1 MKLSSVLKITNIGCD
16 TTNWS
21 ENHHKIVDYEQ
32 TSYPVKKLSWQY
44 SSKAS
49 EISKAAKSF
58 SCPASSS
65 YAKRYRAIWMMCFP
79 ETIFATIK
87 TMSFST
93 IQNTLNTLLTFW
105 QLFYVRY
112 LQLQNR
118 CLAFKK
124 KLNWRTRPEE
134 RISANPD
141 WTSST
146 QPLQRNTWLKTG
158 SHHTKTWTEN
168 STALPPPPP
177 PQILISWLLLPQ

>member
-1 MKLSSVLKITNIGCD
+1 
-16 TTNWS
+16 
-21 ENHHKIVDYEQ
+21 
-32 TSYPVKKLSWQY
+32 
-44 SSKAS
+44 
-49 EISKAAKSF
+49 
-58 SCPASSS
+58 
-65 YAKRYRAIWMMCFP
+65 MCFP

-134 RISANPD
+134 RISANPV

-158 SHHTKTWTEN
+158 SHHTKTWNRKFHRT
-168 STALPPPPP
+168 TPKRKKPRT
-177 PQILISWLLLPQ
+177 QIVNYLGDDNDVQGKQKRRARLKKFWAQPYKYSKGELRRWLIF

>member
-1 MKLSSVLKITNIGCD
+1 
-16 TTNWS
+16 
-21 ENHHKIVDYEQ
+21 
-32 TSYPVKKLSWQY
+32 
-44 SSKAS
+44 
-49 EISKAAKSF
+49 
-58 SCPASSS
+58 
-65 YAKRYRAIWMMCFP
+65 MCFP

-158 SHHTKTWTEN
+158 SHHTKTWNRKFHRT
-168 STALPPPPP
+168 TPKRKKPRT
-177 PQILISWLLLPQ
+177 QIVNYLGDDNDAQGKQKRRARLKKFRAQPYKYSKGELRRWLIF

>member
-1 MKLSSVLKITNIGCD
+1 
-16 TTNWS
+16 
-21 ENHHKIVDYEQ
+21 
-32 TSYPVKKLSWQY
+32 
-44 SSKAS
+44 
-49 EISKAAKSF
+49 
-58 SCPASSS
+58 
-65 YAKRYRAIWMMCFP
+65 MCFP

-112 LQLQNR
+112 LQFQNR

-124 KLNWRTRPEE
+124 KLNSRTRPEE

-158 SHHTKTWTEN
+158 SHHTKTWNRKFHRT
-168 STALPPPPP
+168 TPKRKKPRT
-177 PQILISWLLLPQ
+177 QIVNYLGDDNDAQGKQKRRARLKKFWAQPYKYSKGELRRWLIF

>member
-1 MKLSSVLKITNIGCD
+1 
-16 TTNWS
+16 
-21 ENHHKIVDYEQ
+21 
-32 TSYPVKKLSWQY
+32 
-44 SSKAS
+44 
-49 EISKAAKSF
+49 
-58 SCPASSS
+58 
-65 YAKRYRAIWMMCFP
+65 MCFP

-124 KLNWRTRPEE
+124 KLNWRTQPEE
-134 RISANPD
+134 RISANPV

-158 SHHTKTWTEN
+158 SHLTKTWN
-168 STALPPPPP
+168 RKFHRIPPPSPP
-177 PQILISWLLLPQ
+177 HKSLFRDSSFHSNHKNPSQAPKRRKPRIQIVNYLGDDNDAQGKQKRRARLKKFGAQPYKYSKGELRRWLIF

>member
-1 MKLSSVLKITNIGCD
+1 
-16 TTNWS
+16 
-21 ENHHKIVDYEQ
+21 
-32 TSYPVKKLSWQY
+32 
-44 SSKAS
+44 
-49 EISKAAKSF
+49 
-58 SCPASSS
+58 
-65 YAKRYRAIWMMCFP
+65 MCFP

-93 IQNTLNTLLTFW
+93 IRNALNTLLTFW

-134 RISANPD
+134 RISANPV

-158 SHHTKTWTEN
+158 SHHTKTWNRKFHRT
-168 STALPPPPP
+168 TPKRKKPRT
-177 PQILISWLLLPQ
+177 QIVNYLGDDNDAQGKQKRRARLKKFRAKPYKYSKGELRRWLIF

>member
-1 MKLSSVLKITNIGCD
+1 
-16 TTNWS
+16 
-21 ENHHKIVDYEQ
+21 
-32 TSYPVKKLSWQY
+32 
-44 SSKAS
+44 
-49 EISKAAKSF
+49 
-58 SCPASSS
+58 
-65 YAKRYRAIWMMCFP
+65 
-79 ETIFATIK
+79 
-87 TMSFST
+87 MSFST

-134 RISANPD
+134 RISANPV

-158 SHHTKTWTEN
+158 SHHTKTWKRKFHRT
-168 STALPPPPP
+168 TPKRKKPRT
-177 PQILISWLLLPQ
+177 QIVNYLDDDNDAQGKQKRRARLKKFRAQPYKYSKGELRRWLIF

>member
-1 MKLSSVLKITNIGCD
+1 
-16 TTNWS
+16 
-21 ENHHKIVDYEQ
+21 
-32 TSYPVKKLSWQY
+32 
-44 SSKAS
+44 
-49 EISKAAKSF
+49 
-58 SCPASSS
+58 
-65 YAKRYRAIWMMCFP
+65 MCFP

-134 RISANPD
+134 RISANPV

-158 SHHTKTWTEN
+158 SHHTKTWNRKFHRT
-168 STALPPPPP
+168 TPKRKKPRT
-177 PQILISWLLLPQ
+177 QIVNYLGDDNDAQGKQKRRARLKKFRAQPYKYSKGELRRWLIF

>member
-1 MKLSSVLKITNIGCD
+1 
-16 TTNWS
+16 
-21 ENHHKIVDYEQ
+21 
-32 TSYPVKKLSWQY
+32 
-44 SSKAS
+44 
-49 EISKAAKSF
+49 
-58 SCPASSS
+58 
-65 YAKRYRAIWMMCFP
+65 MCFP

-93 IQNTLNTLLTFW
+93 IRNALNTLLTFW

-134 RISANPD
+134 RISANPV

-158 SHHTKTWTEN
+158 SHHTKTWNRKFHRT
-168 STALPPPPP
+168 TPKRKKPRT
-177 PQILISWLLLPQ
+177 QIVNYLGDDNDAQGKQKRRARLKKFRAQPYKYSKGELRRWLIF